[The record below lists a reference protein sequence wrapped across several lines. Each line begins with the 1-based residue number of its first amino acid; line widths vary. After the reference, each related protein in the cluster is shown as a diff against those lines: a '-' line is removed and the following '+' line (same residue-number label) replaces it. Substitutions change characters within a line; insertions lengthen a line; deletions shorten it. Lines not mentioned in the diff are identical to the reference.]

1 MLLFDNV
8 QPESPELLMKQ
19 LDRRNFDAENGFRE
33 EKHKY
38 CCSLAPD
45 NDTQLF

>member
-8 QPESPELLMKQ
+8 QPESPELLMKR

-33 EKHKY
+33 AQI
-38 CCSLAPD
+38 LL
-45 NDTQLF
+45 LFSAG